1 MMFLNAFIL
10 LSLLA
15 VQCLA
20 VVQPWYNCFDPDDN
34 TGVSYS
40 DADIQ
45 RAILEAYRRAL
56 DQNLAMSSHNNLYPR
71 RYYYN
76 VQNWI
81 DVGIDSPR
89 INTNNLIEFPL
100 VQGGVFGDGSPAGQD
115 RVIID
120 AATGAFAGVLTHRG
134 AGNSFNPC
142 PGSQASQQ
150 QPEEIP
156 PIAVYNPP
164 FGSRNPATW
173 GLPFGPEN
181 GGSGPFKREKARAVE
196 IRA

>member
-1 MMFLNAFIL
+1 M
-10 LSLLA
+10 
-15 VQCLA
+15 
-20 VVQPWYNCFDPDDN
+20 
-34 TGVSYS
+34 
-40 DADIQ
+40 
-45 RAILEAYRRAL
+45 LEAYRRAL

-76 VQNWI
+76 VQNWGN
-81 DVGIDSPR
+81 VGVDSPR

-100 VQGGVFGDGSPAGQD
+100 VQGGVFRDGFPAGQD

-134 AGNSFNPC
+134 AGNGFRPC
-142 PGSQASQQ
+142 LGSEDAQ
-150 QPEEIP
+150 QPVAEIP

-164 FGSRNPATW
+164 FGSRNPAIW
-173 GLPFGPEN
+173 GLPLGPEN
-181 GGSGPFKREKARAVE
+181 GGSGPFKKEKARAVE